1 MQGIDVIAS
10 KNTNSKARQNL
21 EIRYSKAADQ
31 GSFLSGLA
39 ETVKK
44 SVGRESKLVDL
55 SAGRDPLTYEI
66 SPPQY

>member
-10 KNTNSKARQNL
+10 ENTNSKAPQNL

-44 SVGRESKLVDL
+44 SVRRESKLVDL

-66 SPPQY
+66 WPPQY